1 MGMINEDEL
10 EQLCQDWSRDQG
22 YDFAYGPDIAPDGD
36 APWRSDYRQDILQ
49 GCLLT
54 AQQTINSTIPVGKL
68 EEVATTS

>member
-54 AQQTINSTIPVGKL
+54 A
-68 EEVATTS
+68 